1 VQYYGFVLFREGDLY
16 AQLNNARLFYDTVG
30 SHLAL
35 GADRMEVR
43 PTLIALHGGPGFDHA
58 PMRPYF
64 DRFADTHQVLYLDH
78 RGNGRS
84 TGAPDTW
91 TLAQWGADVKALC
104 DQLGIEKPVVFG
116 VSFGGMVAMSYA
128 AQFPD
133 HPAKLILASTA
144 ARLRLDETYRIMEEK
159 GGSRAREVAKLA
171 FEQGDEGAMAEYLT
185 ACLPLYNPRP
195 DPEGAVSRKRA
206 IIRNDVARHF
216 FLGEMRTMDFRESLS
231 RLQCPTLVLAGA
243 HDPIT
248 PIACSEEIA
257 ARSPASLV
265 DLLTFADAGHGVH
278 RDEPEGTETA
288 MRAFLSR

>member
-1 VQYYGFVLFREGDLY
+1 MF
-16 AQLNNARLFYDTVG
+16 AQFNGVRLFYDTVG
-30 SHLAL
+30 SHL
-35 GADRMEVR
+35 GFGMDRMEER

-64 DRFADTHQVLYLDH
+64 DRFADTHQVLYCDH

-84 TGAPDTW
+84 TGAPETW
-91 TLAQWGADVKALC
+91 TLKQWGADLKALC
-104 DQLGIEKPVVFG
+104 DHLGIEKPIVFG

-133 HPAKLILASTA
+133 HPGKLILASTA
-144 ARLRLDETYRIMEEK
+144 ARLRLDETYKIMEEK
-159 GGSRAREVAKLA
+159 GGSRARDVAKLV
-171 FEQGDEGAMAEYLT
+171 FEKGDEAAMAEYLT
-185 ACLPLYNPRP
+185 VCLPLYNPKP
-195 DPEGAVSRKRA
+195 DPEGAASRKRA

-231 RLQCPTLVLAGA
+231 RLQCPTLVMAGA

-248 PIACSEEIA
+248 PLACSEEVA
-257 ARSPASLV
+257 TCAPPSLV
-265 DLLTFADAGHGVH
+265 ELQVFADAGHGVH
-278 RDEPEGTETA
+278 RDDPKGTEAA